1 MSGTLSHPAS
11 SAEDPSAAGLANP
24 AESHT
29 VVVYSNDPA
38 VRDTIRL
45 AIGRRPAAD
54 LGPVE
59 FVEVATGAALL
70 ATVDAGG
77 TDLIILDGEAWP
89 TGGLGL
95 AKQLKDEIQDCPHT
109 LVLVARKDD
118 AWLARWSLAD
128 AVLAHPV
135 DAPDLAAAVCD
146 QLRARAARLP
156 VRRHV
161 AG

>member
-1 MSGTLSHPAS
+1 MSGALTDPAVGT
-11 SAEDPSAAGLANP
+11 DPAPAAG
-24 AESHT
+24 SHR
-29 VVVYSNDPA
+29 VVVYSDDPL
-38 VRDTIRL
+38 VRDAVRL

-54 LGPVE
+54 LGLVE
-59 FVEVATGAALL
+59 FTEVTTGAKLL
-70 ATVDAGG
+70 EVVDAGG

-95 AKQLKDEIQDCPHT
+95 AKQLKDEIDDCPRT

-118 AWLARWSLAD
+118 AWLAAWSLAD

-135 DAPDLAAAVCD
+135 DAPDLVAAVCE

-156 VRRHV
+156 VRRHSPS
-161 AG
+161 

>member
-1 MSGTLSHPAS
+1 MSGTLSHPA
-11 SAEDPSAAGLANP
+11 AAADDASPATPEALA
-24 AESHT
+24 SHT
-29 VVVYSNDPA
+29 VVIYSDDPA

-54 LGPVE
+54 LGPVQ
-59 FVEVATGAALL
+59 FVEVTTGDALL
-70 ATVDAGG
+70 TTVDAGG

-95 AKQLKDEIQDCPHT
+95 AKQLKDEIVDCPRT
-109 LVLVARKDD
+109 LVLIARKDD
-118 AWLARWSLAD
+118 TWLARWSLAD

-135 DAPDLAAAVCD
+135 DAPDLVATVCA

>member
-11 SAEDPSAAGLANP
+11 PADHPVGAPDPTA
-24 AESHT
+24 SHT
-29 VVVYSNDPA
+29 VVVYSHDPA
-38 VRDTIRL
+38 VRETIRL

-59 FVEVATGAALL
+59 FVEVATGAAVL
-70 ATVDAGG
+70 AVVDAGG
-77 TDLIILDGEAWP
+77 TDLLILDGEAWP

-95 AKQLKDEIQDCPHT
+95 AKQLKDEIQDCPRT

-128 AVLAHPV
+128 AVLAYPV
-135 DAPDLAAAVCD
+135 DAPDLAVTVCD

-156 VRRHV
+156 VRRHT